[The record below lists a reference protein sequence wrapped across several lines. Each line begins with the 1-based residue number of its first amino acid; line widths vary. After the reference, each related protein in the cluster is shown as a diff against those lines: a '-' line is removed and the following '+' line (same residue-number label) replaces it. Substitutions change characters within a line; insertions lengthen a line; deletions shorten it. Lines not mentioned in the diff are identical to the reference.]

1 MSKTLSFK
9 EDVIRIKRRKIA
21 TGFSYGERLKP
32 ANSNKIFANSGR
44 ASFNFVRKYNFG
56 CHGIPYKH
64 SQSFNTWNCQL
75 VCRASMPALG
85 SLLHTPCH
93 LIRHP

>member
-9 EDVIRIKRRKIA
+9 EDVIRIEKRKIS

-44 ASFNFVRKYNFG
+44 ASFNFVRE
-56 CHGIPYKH
+56 I
-64 SQSFNTWNCQL
+64 
-75 VCRASMPALG
+75 
-85 SLLHTPCH
+85 
-93 LIRHP
+93 